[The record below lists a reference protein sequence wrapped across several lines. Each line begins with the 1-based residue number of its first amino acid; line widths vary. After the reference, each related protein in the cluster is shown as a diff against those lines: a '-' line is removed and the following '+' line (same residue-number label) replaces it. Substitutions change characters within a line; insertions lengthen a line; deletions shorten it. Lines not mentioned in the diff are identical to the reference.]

1 MARIKKYADN
11 LTQPLTIYQTF
22 VLDSN
27 PNSQYFRITEF
38 KESFT
43 GGKNGFLIEGSPY
56 LKETT
61 EIKIQILDVNG
72 DPIYYEPGNG
82 IPEYYEGLSKLIA
95 VYVYEDTPIGEAKIT
110 ILGEAKNYIDADGI
124 TQEIPDEWKSVYNLK
139 WEKTFK
145 VNRLLSNEDKVRFYK
160 RPVVNITEIVKPIFS
175 NVVAQK
181 IQTGSVNGTSQTPV
195 AGQSLLNYTS
205 PTSYLLTTVGN
216 TFWTASVVDTYLEF
230 PNLSYRPLVT
240 EIINDRQIIVQPPYY
255 DEAQGSIAVVEN
267 FTNEGFTASFNYT
280 EGVDNLKTALTG
292 SFAKINITDLTT
304 FVGDVARVKI
314 FRKSQSDLADYQ
326 FIQEI
331 QLESNELLIDLESQI
346 KNQEFYGIFDKEN
359 FKSQHPTGYWIT
371 SSNNLTASFNQNYL
385 YNSVKLNS
393 NNSNFFHTTASLGVT
408 QNIEYTLAFN
418 TRIGTGSVNPN
429 NYIRAFLS
437 GSKSSSVNG
446 SPKIVQVEKNIVTV
460 TSDSSLL
467 QKNQITANFKA
478 DESNNTKLY
487 FEVKGNDWYISDEED
502 WLKNM
507 RRYNF
512 YQFFSNH
519 DKRRGTDFL
528 KTFPEFENFWNI
540 CKNTKL

>member
-1 MARIKKYADN
+1 MPIIKKYAET
-11 LTQPLTIYQTF
+11 LTSPLTNYNTF
-22 VLDSN
+22 LVDAN
-27 PNSQYFRITEF
+27 PNSTYFKITEF
-38 KESFT
+38 ADTFT

-72 DPIYYEPGNG
+72 DPIYFEPGNG

-230 PNLSYRPLVT
+230 SNLGYRPLVT
-240 EIINDRQIIVQPPYY
+240 EIVNDRQIIVQPPYY

-314 FRKSQSDLADYQ
+314 FR
-326 FIQEI
+326 
-331 QLESNELLIDLESQI
+331 N
-346 KNQEFYGIFDKEN
+346 
-359 FKSQHPTGYWIT
+359 
-371 SSNNLTASFNQNYL
+371 
-385 YNSVKLNS
+385 
-393 NNSNFFHTTASLGVT
+393 
-408 QNIEYTLAFN
+408 
-418 TRIGTGSVNPN
+418 
-429 NYIRAFLS
+429 
-437 GSKSSSVNG
+437 
-446 SPKIVQVEKNIVTV
+446 
-460 TSDSSLL
+460 
-467 QKNQITANFKA
+467 
-478 DESNNTKLY
+478 
-487 FEVKGNDWYISDEED
+487 
-502 WLKNM
+502 
-507 RRYNF
+507 
-512 YQFFSNH
+512 
-519 DKRRGTDFL
+519 
-528 KTFPEFENFWNI
+528 
-540 CKNTKL
+540 

>member
-1 MARIKKYADN
+1 MPIIKKYAET
-11 LTQPLTIYQTF
+11 LTAPLTNYNTF
-22 VLDSN
+22 LVDDN
-27 PNSQYFRITEF
+27 PNSTYFKVTEF
-38 KESFT
+38 ADVFT

-72 DPIYYEPGNG
+72 DPIYFEPGNG

-181 IQTGSVNGTSQTPV
+181 IQTGSVNGTSQTPS

-230 PNLSYRPLVT
+230 PNLDYRPLVT
-240 EIINDRQIIVQPPYY
+240 EIINDRQIIVQPPYT
-255 DEAQGSIAVVEN
+255 DTALGSAAPVEN

-346 KNQEFYGIFDKEN
+346 KNQEFYGIFDKVN
-359 FKSQHPTGYWIT
+359 FKSEYPTGYYHQIIIT
-371 SSNNLTASFNQNYL
+371 HQNHL
-385 YNSVKLNS
+385 
-393 NNSNFFHTTASLGVT
+393 
-408 QNIEYTLAFN
+408 I
-418 TRIGTGSVNPN
+418 
-429 NYIRAFLS
+429 
-437 GSKSSSVNG
+437 
-446 SPKIVQVEKNIVTV
+446 
-460 TSDSSLL
+460 
-467 QKNQITANFKA
+467 
-478 DESNNTKLY
+478 
-487 FEVKGNDWYISDEED
+487 
-502 WLKNM
+502 
-507 RRYNF
+507 
-512 YQFFSNH
+512 
-519 DKRRGTDFL
+519 
-528 KTFPEFENFWNI
+528 
-540 CKNTKL
+540 

>member
-1 MARIKKYADN
+1 MARIKKYAPEQK
-11 LTQPLTIYQTF
+11 LSSYQTF
-22 VLDSN
+22 IVDEN
-27 PNSQYFRITEF
+27 PNSDYFRITEF
-38 KESFT
+38 NDTFT
-43 GGKNGFLIEGSPY
+43 GGKNGFLIEGSEH
-56 LKETT
+56 LKESTD
-61 EIKIQILDVNG
+61 IKIEILDVDGN
-72 DPIYYEPGNG
+72 PIYFEPGNG
-82 IPEYYEGLSKLIA
+82 VPEYYEGLSKLIA

-230 PNLSYRPLVT
+230 PNLDYRPLVT
-240 EIINDRQIIVQPPYY
+240 EIINDRQIIVQPPYNTT
-255 DEAQGSIAVVEN
+255 DEERGSAYIAKVEN

-331 QLESNELLIDLESQI
+331 QLESNELLKDLESTT
-346 KNQEFYGIFDKEN
+346 KNEEFYGIFDPFN
-359 FKSQHPTGYWIT
+359 FKNYWIT
-371 SSNNLTASFNQNYL
+371 SSNNLTASFNQTFL
-385 YNSVKLNS
+385 FDSIKLNS
-393 NNSNFFHTTASLGVT
+393 TNGVQKFFTTKSL
-408 QNIEYTLAFN
+408 N
-418 TRIGTGSVNPN
+418 VNPT
-429 NYIRAFLS
+429 LS
-437 GSKSSSVNG
+437 GPTLVSLIHL
-446 SPKIVQVEKNIVTV
+446 IV
-460 TSDSSLL
+460 DSG
-467 QKNQITANFKA
+467 I
-478 DESNNTKLY
+478 
-487 FEVKGNDWYISDEED
+487 
-502 WLKNM
+502 
-507 RRYNF
+507 
-512 YQFFSNH
+512 FFS
-519 DKRRGTDFL
+519 L
-528 KTFPEFENFWNI
+528 SFPSHLPR
-540 CKNTKL
+540 TS